1 SESITQAIP
10 KDPGT
15 PRPGISARQVF
26 SLKPDRSRQRIQPP
40 TRLLQTTR
48 TPTSLTDQVL
58 RQRGTPESGLSSR
71 RQRNRQ
77 DLPNNGLTPRDAAG
91 RLQERG
97 PSHARHPERVGC
109 LLRILRQQHSTARP
123 LPRLRKLRPFSRL
136 HRRVPELRQKG
147 SRRDRS

>member
-1 SESITQAIP
+1 MEQSESITQAIP

-26 SLKPDRSRQRIQPP
+26 SLKPDRSRQRVQPP
-40 TRLLQTTR
+40 TGLFQTPHTQ
-48 TPTSLTDQVL
+48 TPLSDQVL

-97 PSHARHPERVGC
+97 PSHARHPERIRC
-109 LLRILRQQHSTARP
+109 LLCILREEHSTIGP
-123 LPRLRKLRPFSRL
+123 LTRLCKLRAFVSLYGRFL
-136 HRRVPELRQKG
+136 
-147 SRRDRS
+147 

>member
-1 SESITQAIP
+1 MEQSESITQAIP

-48 TPTSLTDQVL
+48 TPTSLSDQVL
-58 RQRGTPESGLSSR
+58 RQRGTPESCLSSR

-91 RLQERG
+91 SLQERG
-97 PSHARHPERVGC
+97 PSHTCHPESARC
-109 LLRILRQQHSTARP
+109 LLCILREDHT
-123 LPRLRKLRPFSRL
+123 
-136 HRRVPELRQKG
+136 
-147 SRRDRS
+147 